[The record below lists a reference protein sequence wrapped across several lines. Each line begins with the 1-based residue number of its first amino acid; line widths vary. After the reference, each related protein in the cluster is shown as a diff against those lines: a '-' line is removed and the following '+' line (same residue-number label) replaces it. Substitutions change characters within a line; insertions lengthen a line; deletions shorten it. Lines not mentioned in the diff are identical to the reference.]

1 MKKHFRYF
9 ISLAALFIG
18 TSVGILQAQCELDTT
33 LLDTS
38 GVFPQRLPD
47 GEVGMAYDQT
57 IHFVFPTVLSIF
69 IPELNDSI
77 DLKLCIYS
85 LDSLPNL
92 PEGLMMNC
100 NTPDCVW
107 EMDFSPDVV
116 NRGCVQISGVPT
128 TAVFPDDSLQ
138 IFLSITPSVLD
149 TTDDCTP
156 LPLSQD
162 LIEQYATQQF
172 LVPFTIVGDTTIQDT
187 TTTSTL
193 SQLNTTQ
200 YKIRVFPNP
209 SSQSSHLEFF
219 LPERNSVQVMVLNE
233 LGQEVWSQGLRKMA
247 SGSHRLSLPTGNW
260 TQGLYFVR
268 MVLPEKGGQFTH
280 KLRVE

>member
-1 MKKHFRYF
+1 MKKNFLNF
-9 ISLAALFIG
+9 ISLAALFITCSLG
-18 TSVGILQAQCELDTT
+18 TLQAQCELDTT
-33 LLDTS
+33 LLDTT

-47 GEVGMAYDQT
+47 GEIGMAYDQT
-57 IHFVFPTVLSIF
+57 IHFVFPTTLSIF

-107 EMDFSPDVV
+107 EMDFSPGVV
-116 NRGCVQISGVPT
+116 NRGCVQVSGTPS
-128 TAVFPDDSLQ
+128 TAVLPDDSLR
-138 IFLSITPSVLD
+138 IFLSLTPSILD
-149 TTDDCTP
+149 TTDECNP

-172 LVPFTIVGDTTIQDT
+172 LVPFTIVGDSSVQDT
-187 TTTSTL
+187 TTTGTL
-193 SQLNTTQ
+193 SQLNSTQ

-209 SSQSSHLEFF
+209 SSESSNLEFF
-219 LPERNSVQVMVLNE
+219 LPERNSVQVVVLNE
-233 LGQEVWSQGLRKMA
+233 LGQEVWTQTPIQME
-247 SGSHRLSLPTGNW
+247 SGSHRFSLPTGAW
-260 TQGLYFVR
+260 TRGLYFVR
-268 MVLPEKGGQFTH
+268 LVLPEKGGQSTYT
-280 KLRVE
+280 LLVE